1 METNYYELYVSIKK
15 LNQALV
21 LENKSLLDKIDLNK
35 ELLNRSHEKE
45 VQLLNQLDDLHDQIK
60 CLENSISEH
69 ESKVVSVISDFAIST
84 NLLEEANNKIT
95 LLETK
100 LSEQNL
106 NNEIEI
112 ETLKFEL
119 NSYKT
124 KLSALENNVDL
135 FDQHL
140 KSKTAITKHV
150 SILERD
156 SELLFWR
163 LLKRDEDEEY
173 QDISVTKLLDIYF
186 ENLLPV
192 VIKNSML
199 ALDIVWLNKTL
210 QGVLFGVDEQG
221 IEVRLNFTDIDLSS
235 KMLLLEVVYQHI
247 KILKSQN
254 QVEDDKENYEDL
266 YKVPGEDE

>member
-1 METNYYELYVSIKK
+1 
-15 LNQALV
+15 
-21 LENKSLLDKIDLNK
+21 
-35 ELLNRSHEKE
+35 
-45 VQLLNQLDDLHDQIK
+45 
-60 CLENSISEH
+60 
-69 ESKVVSVISDFAIST
+69 
-84 NLLEEANNKIT
+84 